1 MEYIIASVALWIVSI
16 IGYVIYNLYNKN
28 VKLEN
33 MLIKQAEFTLEMKAN
48 LKRFSELVNKI
59 DSKIWIQSDPEFIEL
74 FENIKEMQQLA
85 QQYED

>member
-85 QQYED
+85 QQ

>member
-1 MEYIIASVALWIVSI
+1 MEYIIASVALWIISI
-16 IGYVIYNLYNKN
+16 VGYVIYNLYNKN